1 MKKLVLLILSI
12 CSLTLFSQEFK
23 QVSPQSKS
31 FALSSVQQIHT
42 VDVSSINWTLL
53 HKEDSIALANNLP
66 IRAGVSLSHEIDP
79 ATDGEWTLLPNNKVV
94 WPCKITVP
102 GATSIVISFDK
113 WKLSDDA
120 ELFVYNDNGYVVG
133 AYTANHNDKN
143 GGIRQMATTPVPG
156 EIITIELVENA
167 KPNTLPL
174 PPKSKNETQGNIAI
188 QQYTGRVGPVE
199 LQNYTP
205 KSILHISEIALIYND
220 PINEI
225 PLKDLGDA
233 DVCQVNINCSPEGD
247 NWQAQKRGV
256 ARIFFREG
264 ASWYLCSGSL
274 VNNTQNNGIPY
285 FLTAYHCGGDASA
298 ADRNVW
304 QFYFNY
310 ERPGCP
316 NTGTPPNNVITGCT
330 YKAGGDI
337 TGGSDFQLVE
347 LYDDPPLS
355 WSPYFNGWSR
365 SVTASS
371 SGVGIHHP
379 SGDAKKISTYT
390 TTLGTGTWSG
400 GISSGHWTVRW
411 AATTNGWGVTEGG
424 SSGSPLFDNNK
435 RIIGTLTGGS
445 STCSNPT
452 AMDLYGK
459 FPVHWTANGTTA
471 DKQLKPWLDPLDSD
485 PTTLDGFDPNAS
497 TDPPIANFS
506 GTPTTIT
513 AGQSVQFTDISSNY
527 PTSWKWTFSGGYPST
542 STIRNPIIT
551 YFTPGTYEV
560 KLVVYNQYGSDSITK
575 VNYITVNSY
584 SPPSSPITIGTG
596 TSQGGVYPLG
606 INTRPQGQAK
616 FVNDASI
623 YLSSE
628 IGGSCIINAI
638 AWRPNTSRTDT
649 RNIKIYMKHTDL
661 TSFTA
666 CTTDDLIADATLVYD
681 GTFTP
686 DVVGWFTINLQNPF
700 KYISGKN
707 LMVITK
713 VNSTATNLNAPSNC
727 YYTTS
732 PSRHQQWNG
741 TTDPSANNG
750 TVNNNRPNIQ
760 LTVQGYT
767 APTANFVGLNSVFS
781 EDFESTT
788 FPPTNWIIVDGDGNG
803 NKWNHT
809 TAQNHTLNGSRSAYH
824 GWGDGLTYEKGWL
837 ITPAIVLP
845 SGSPKL
851 SFWSYNSYPTYYGDN
866 TVLISTTTSD
876 TSSFTPLWQPASVT
890 EPWSQTI
897 IDLTYYAGQTVY
909 IAFRYRGTDAHGWYL
924 DDVMIQQEVSDT
936 LRTYEG
942 DPVYFIDKSTNVPIA
957 WDWTLQ
963 GAVDNHLY
971 VQNPTTIYN
980 VAGLYDV
987 SLKAANPAG
996 ENVKNKNDFV
1006 KVIGRA
1012 PISRLEGKGNLKDYY
1027 LRPFIPIGGTVNFT
1041 DKSLRVPTGWN
1052 WTFDGGVPNTST
1064 AQNPTNIRYSSPG
1077 LYNVTLNTYNA
1088 HGADTV
1094 TYLEYVVVGGIDTC
1108 TNFVSSDALA
1118 VYSATNGLIP
1128 GHCDFGSS
1136 DRLYRYAE
1144 YYTNSYPGKIHGFGM
1159 YVVEAQGTGKTI
1171 KVTVWDDDGGFPG
1184 SVIYTETRDITS
1196 FTAGAYN
1203 EIIFSSPVSVT
1214 GNFFIGYELNYD
1226 ANHNYTTHQFCGAM
1240 ATFRTSTVAPTAFAS
1255 YGTTSPGT
1263 WYNFKDI
1270 FEDESS
1276 LYLDLIFEYISTGPT
1291 VIATAL
1297 PDAICNSESSVL
1309 TASGADTYSWSHGL
1323 GSGSS
1328 KTVTP
1333 STTTTYTVTGTVG
1346 GNTETATVTV
1356 TVNPLPTV
1364 TVSADPTT
1372 ICEGATS
1379 VLTAGGAST
1388 YTWSHSLGSVSSITV
1403 TPSSTTTYTVTGTSA
1418 AGCTNTAT
1426 VTVTVNSIPTVTASA
1441 SPTSICEGESSI
1453 LTAGGASTYTWS
1465 HSLGSGSSK
1474 TVIPSITTTYTVTGT
1489 NAAGCSNTAIVTV
1502 TVNSLPTV
1510 TASADPITIC
1520 EGATSTLTAG
1530 GASTYSWSH
1539 SLGSGS
1545 SITVTPSSTTTY
1557 TVTGTSAAGCTNT
1570 TSVTVTVNSIP
1581 TVTASATPTSVCYG
1595 ESSTLTAGGAST
1607 YNWSHSLGSGSS
1619 ITVTPSTTTT
1629 YTVTGTTAG
1638 CSNTATVTVIV
1649 NSIPIVTASATP
1661 TSVCYGESSI
1671 LTAGGASTYTWSHS
1685 LGAGSSKTVTPSTTT
1700 TYTVTGTSAASC
1712 TNTAS
1717 VSVTVDP
1724 ATIAGT
1730 LSGGSTEVCV
1740 GSNSGIMTLSGY
1752 TGNIIRWEKRINGGA
1767 WINIANT
1774 TDTYNEDLTI
1784 EGIYEF
1790 RVLVQ
1795 SGVCDSAYSNTLSI
1809 TVNPATIAGTLS
1821 GGSTE
1826 VCVGSNS
1833 GIMTLSGYTGN
1844 IIRWEKRI
1852 NGGAW
1857 INIANTTDT
1866 YNEDLTIE
1874 GTYEFRVLVQSGVCA
1889 SAYSNTLSITVN
1901 PATIA
1906 GTLSGGNSEVCV
1918 GSNSGIMTLSG
1929 YTGNIIR
1936 WEKRINGGAWI
1947 NIANT
1952 TDTYNEDLTIEGTY
1966 EFRVLVQSGVC
1977 MQEYSSI
1984 LEISVYD
1991 IPEAGILNGDD
2002 TSICANSSTGI
2013 MTLSGYNGTIIKWQ
2027 SRYNGGSWT
2036 DIINTTNTYEEI
2048 ITQTGLWEY
2057 RVIVGNG
2064 ACEPDT
2070 SNIFSINVTE
2080 PTIPGVLNGSGEY
2093 CGIANPVLNLIGYVG
2108 TIINWEEKFNNN
2120 NWTIINNTTDNYQ
2133 PILTDAGT
2141 YKYRVKVANGNCPE
2155 AYSNEVI
2162 VQVYDSTYAGML
2174 VYPSDSICFGESTGL
2189 ITVIG
2194 YVGDIIKW
2202 QYSIDAGSWV
2212 DIPYTGEQYQ
2222 YTPTSPGIWQFRIVV
2237 KNGTCDIEYS
2247 DPAIIDVLPTPV
2259 ASFNHIIDSNIVAF
2273 INTSQF
2279 ANTYYWLFGDGQS
2292 SNEVNPEH
2300 SYLHDGTYEV
2310 TLIASNGV
2318 CSDTTKD
2325 NVTIMFESIAEFSSG
2340 NYVAIYPN
2348 PSADGNVILSFTDNS
2363 IQTISL
2369 RISNQLG
2376 DIINI
2381 YENIEIINSKLSL
2394 DLSYLN
2400 SSVYFIEV
2408 IANQERVILPLMIIR

>member
-1 MKKLVLLILSI
+1 M
-12 CSLTLFSQEFK
+12 
-23 QVSPQSKS
+23 
-31 FALSSVQQIHT
+31 
-42 VDVSSINWTLL
+42 D
-53 HKEDSIALANNLP
+53 
-66 IRAGVSLSHEIDP
+66 
-79 ATDGEWTLLPNNKVV
+79 
-94 WPCKITVP
+94 
-102 GATSIVISFDK
+102 
-113 WKLSDDA
+113 
-120 ELFVYNDNGYVVG
+120 
-133 AYTANHNDKN
+133 
-143 GGIRQMATTPVPG
+143 
-156 EIITIELVENA
+156 
-167 KPNTLPL
+167 
-174 PPKSKNETQGNIAI
+174 
-188 QQYTGRVGPVE
+188 
-199 LQNYTP
+199 
-205 KSILHISEIALIYND
+205 
-220 PINEI
+220 
-225 PLKDLGDA
+225 
-233 DVCQVNINCSPEGD
+233 
-247 NWQAQKRGV
+247 
-256 ARIFFREG
+256 FFR
-264 ASWYLCSGSL
+264 W
-274 VNNTQNNGIPY
+274 
-285 FLTAYHCGGDASA
+285 
-298 ADRNVW
+298 
-304 QFYFNY
+304 
-310 ERPGCP
+310 
-316 NTGTPPNNVITGCT
+316 
-330 YKAGGDI
+330 
-337 TGGSDFQLVE
+337 
-347 LYDDPPLS
+347 
-355 WSPYFNGWSR
+355 
-365 SVTASS
+365 
-371 SGVGIHHP
+371 
-379 SGDAKKISTYT
+379 
-390 TTLGTGTWSG
+390 
-400 GISSGHWTVRW
+400 
-411 AATTNGWGVTEGG
+411 
-424 SSGSPLFDNNK
+424 
-435 RIIGTLTGGS
+435 
-445 STCSNPT
+445 
-452 AMDLYGK
+452 
-459 FPVHWTANGTTA
+459 
-471 DKQLKPWLDPLDSD
+471 
-485 PTTLDGFDPNAS
+485 
-497 TDPPIANFS
+497 
-506 GTPTTIT
+506 
-513 AGQSVQFTDISSNY
+513 
-527 PTSWKWTFSGGYPST
+527 PST

-1595 ESSTLTAGGAST
+1595 ESSTLTASGAST
-1607 YNWSHSLGSGSS
+1607 YTWSHSLGSGSS
-1619 ITVTPSTTTT
+1619 KTVIPASTTT

-1638 CSNTATVTVIV
+1638 CSNTATVTVTV
-1649 NSIPIVTASATP
+1649 NSIPTVTASASP
-1661 TSVCYGESSI
+1661 TSVCAGASST
-1671 LTAGGASTYTWSHS
+1671 LTA
-1685 LGAGSSKTVTPSTTT
+1685 
-1700 TYTVTGTSAASC
+1700 
-1712 TNTAS
+1712 
-1717 VSVTVDP
+1717 
-1724 ATIAGT
+1724 
-1730 LSGGSTEVCV
+1730 
-1740 GSNSGIMTLSGY
+1740 
-1752 TGNIIRWEKRINGGA
+1752 
-1767 WINIANT
+1767 
-1774 TDTYNEDLTI
+1774 
-1784 EGIYEF
+1784 
-1790 RVLVQ
+1790 
-1795 SGVCDSAYSNTLSI
+1795 
-1809 TVNPATIAGTLS
+1809 
-1821 GGSTE
+1821 
-1826 VCVGSNS
+1826 
-1833 GIMTLSGYTGN
+1833 
-1844 IIRWEKRI
+1844 
-1852 NGGAW
+1852 
-1857 INIANTTDT
+1857 
-1866 YNEDLTIE
+1866 
-1874 GTYEFRVLVQSGVCA
+1874 
-1889 SAYSNTLSITVN
+1889 
-1901 PATIA
+1901 
-1906 GTLSGGNSEVCV
+1906 
-1918 GSNSGIMTLSG
+1918 
-1929 YTGNIIR
+1929 
-1936 WEKRINGGAWI
+1936 
-1947 NIANT
+1947 
-1952 TDTYNEDLTIEGTY
+1952 
-1966 EFRVLVQSGVC
+1966 
-1977 MQEYSSI
+1977 
-1984 LEISVYD
+1984 
-1991 IPEAGILNGDD
+1991 
-2002 TSICANSSTGI
+2002 
-2013 MTLSGYNGTIIKWQ
+2013 
-2027 SRYNGGSWT
+2027 
-2036 DIINTTNTYEEI
+2036 
-2048 ITQTGLWEY
+2048 
-2057 RVIVGNG
+2057 
-2064 ACEPDT
+2064 
-2070 SNIFSINVTE
+2070 
-2080 PTIPGVLNGSGEY
+2080 
-2093 CGIANPVLNLIGYVG
+2093 
-2108 TIINWEEKFNNN
+2108 
-2120 NWTIINNTTDNYQ
+2120 
-2133 PILTDAGT
+2133 
-2141 YKYRVKVANGNCPE
+2141 
-2155 AYSNEVI
+2155 
-2162 VQVYDSTYAGML
+2162 
-2174 VYPSDSICFGESTGL
+2174 
-2189 ITVIG
+2189 
-2194 YVGDIIKW
+2194 
-2202 QYSIDAGSWV
+2202 
-2212 DIPYTGEQYQ
+2212 
-2222 YTPTSPGIWQFRIVV
+2222 
-2237 KNGTCDIEYS
+2237 
-2247 DPAIIDVLPTPV
+2247 
-2259 ASFNHIIDSNIVAF
+2259 
-2273 INTSQF
+2273 
-2279 ANTYYWLFGDGQS
+2279 
-2292 SNEVNPEH
+2292 
-2300 SYLHDGTYEV
+2300 
-2310 TLIASNGV
+2310 
-2318 CSDTTKD
+2318 
-2325 NVTIMFESIAEFSSG
+2325 
-2340 NYVAIYPN
+2340 
-2348 PSADGNVILSFTDNS
+2348 
-2363 IQTISL
+2363 
-2369 RISNQLG
+2369 
-2376 DIINI
+2376 
-2381 YENIEIINSKLSL
+2381 
-2394 DLSYLN
+2394 
-2400 SSVYFIEV
+2400 
-2408 IANQERVILPLMIIR
+2408 